1 MQTGENDQAMRKILD
16 MTRLISVAVLL
27 LHFYKECY
35 GAFVDWHLV
44 SGITDRLLANVVKT
58 GLFSSFL
65 KPKLVVL
72 VFLAVALIG
81 VKGKKDEQ
89 QTFKSA
95 LLYLIAGLFFYFG
108 SYFFLLLPLGLE
120 TLTLL
125 YVSVTGLGYLLLLSG
140 GTMIS
145 RIIRDKLAGDI
156 FNRDQETF
164 PQEERLLENEFS
176 VNLPVRYV
184 LKGKARNGWINF
196 INLFRALVV
205 LGSPG
210 SGKSYFIIRH
220 IITQHIR
227 KGFAMFVYDFKMPD
241 LAVIAYNTWLKCKHL
256 YKVAPQFFSIN
267 FDDLSRSSRC
277 NPLDPSAMLDLTDA
291 VESARTILLGLNRE
305 WIKRQGDFFV
315 ESPINFLT
323 AIIWYLRKYN
333 NGEYCT
339 LPHVIELMQA
349 DYDSLFTLLS
359 TQKEI
364 DVLINPFISAYKRDA
379 VEQLEGQIASAKIT
393 MARIASPQ
401 LYYVLSG
408 NEFTL
413 DINNPAAP
421 KIVCMG
427 NNPQKIQIYGAVL
440 SLFTNR
446 LLKIINQKNKLKCS
460 LVFDEFPTLTTDI
473 IPTISTG
480 RSNLIST
487 CLGIQDASQLRKDYG
502 REQADVIMNIVG
514 NMAVG
519 QVSGDT
525 AKFVSEKIGRIM
537 QDRESLSINS
547 NDTSI
552 SRSKQLEAAVPPSRI
567 AALSSGEFVGMV
579 ADNPDCK
586 IELKAFHC
594 EILNDHAALKKEIDG
609 YVPLPEVRKISAAIV
624 ERNYLQIK
632 QDIQDII
639 ELEMERLL
647 SDPALAHLIIHK
659 NSPQN
664 AG

>member
-16 MTRLISVAVLL
+16 MTRLISIVLLL
-27 LHFYKECY
+27 LHFYVVCY

-44 SGITDRLLANVVKT
+44 SGISDRLLGNIVKT
-58 GLFSSFL
+58 GLLSSFL
-65 KPKLVVL
+65 QPKLMALAFL
-72 VFLAVALIG
+72 VIALTG
-81 VKGKKDEQ
+81 VRGKKDEK
-89 QTFKSA
+89 QTVRVA
-95 LLYLIAGLFFYFG
+95 LLYLVVGVFFFLA
-108 SYFFLLLPLGLE
+108 SYFLLLVPAKD
-120 TLTLL
+120 TVVALL
-125 YVSVTGLGYLLLLSG
+125 YMGTTGLGFLLILSG
-140 GTMIS
+140 GTMLS
-145 RIIRDKLAGDI
+145 RIIRDRLQGDI

-176 VNLPVRYV
+176 VNLPAKYI
-184 LKGKARNGWINF
+184 LKRRERPSWINF
-196 INLFRALVV
+196 INLFRALLV

-210 SGKSYFIIRH
+210 SGKSYFVIRH
-220 IITQHIR
+220 VITQHIR

-241 LAVIAYNTWLKCKHL
+241 LAVIAYNTWLTYKHR
-256 YKVAPQFFSIN
+256 YKVVPAFFSIN
-267 FDDLSRSSRC
+267 FDDLARSNRC
-277 NPLDPSAMLDLTDA
+277 NPLDPSGMLDLTDA

-305 WIKRQGDFFV
+305 WIRRQGDFFV

-323 AIIWYLRKYN
+323 AIIWYLRRYKD
-333 NGEYCT
+333 GEFCT
-339 LPHVIELMQA
+339 LPHVIELMQV
-349 DYDSLFTLLS
+349 DYDSLFTVLS

-413 DINNPAAP
+413 DINNPDAP

-473 IPTISTG
+473 IPTIATG
-480 RSNLIST
+480 RSNLIAT
-487 CLGIQDASQLRKDYG
+487 TLGIQDASQLRKDYG

-547 NDTSI
+547 NDTSV
-552 SRSKQLEAAVPPSRI
+552 SRSKQLEAAVPASRI
-567 AALSSGEFVGMV
+567 SALSSGEFVGMV

-594 EILNDHAALKKEIDG
+594 EIVNDHAALKKEIDG
-609 YVPLPEVRKISAAIV
+609 YVPLPEVRKISPAIV
-624 ERNYLQIK
+624 ERNYLQIR
-632 QDIQDII
+632 QDIRDMI

-647 SDPALAHLIIHK
+647 SDPALVHLVIK
-659 NSPQN
+659 KS
-664 AG
+664 